1 MNTSAEIKIRP
12 IKKEDFSAVK
22 QIYQAGIDTGIAT
35 FETIAPNWGTWN
47 EKFRADSRLLA
58 ENDSN
63 IIIGW
68 VALSP
73 VSARQ
78 VYSGVCEVSLYV
90 HSEHFGRG
98 VGRALLRSIITQ
110 SEKNKI
116 WTLQAGI
123 FPENKASIALHK
135 SEGFREV
142 GYREKIGKRDGVWL
156 DNIFL
161 ERRSKLVGV

>member
-1 MNTSAEIKIRP
+1 MNTSAEIKIKP
-12 IKKEDFSAVK
+12 IQKDDFPAVK
-22 QIYQAGIDTGIAT
+22 KIYQAGINTGIAT
-35 FETIAPNWGTWN
+35 FETLAPTWETWN
-47 EKFRADSRLLA
+47 KKFRTDSRLLA
-58 ENDSN
+58 ENNNS
-63 IIIGW
+63 IIGW

-90 HSEHFGRG
+90 HPEHSGRG
-98 VGRALLRSIITQ
+98 VGRALLRSIIAQ

-142 GYREKIGKRDGVWL
+142 GYREKIGKRDGVWH

-161 ERRSKLVGV
+161 ERRSRVVI

>member
-1 MNTSAEIKIRP
+1 MERSAEIKIRAF
-12 IKKEDFSAVK
+12 IREDFLAVR
-22 QIYQAGIDTGIAT
+22 QIYQLGIDTGIAT
-35 FETIAPNWGTWN
+35 FETLAPNWEAWDK
-47 EKFRADSRLLA
+47 KFRTDSRLLA
-58 ENDSN
+58 ENNNS
-63 IIIGW
+63 IIGW

-90 HSEHFGRG
+90 HPEHSGRG
-98 VGRALLRSIITQ
+98 VGRALLRSIIAQ

-123 FPENKASIALHK
+123 FPENKASIALHT

-142 GYREKIGKRDGVWL
+142 GYREKIGKRDGVWH

-161 ERRSKLVGV
+161 ERRSHVVI

>member
-1 MNTSAEIKIRP
+1 MNTSAEIKIKP
-12 IKKEDFSAVK
+12 IQKDDFPAVK
-22 QIYQAGIDTGIAT
+22 KIYQAGINTGIAT
-35 FETIAPNWGTWN
+35 FETLAPTWETWN
-47 EKFRADSRLLA
+47 KKFRTDSRLLA
-58 ENDSN
+58 ENNNS
-63 IIIGW
+63 IIGW

-90 HSEHFGRG
+90 HPEHSGRG
-98 VGRALLRSIITQ
+98 VGRALLRSIIAQ

-123 FPENKASIALHK
+123 FPENKASIALHT

-142 GYREKIGKRDGVWL
+142 GYREKIGKRDGVWH

-161 ERRSKLVGV
+161 ERRSRLVI